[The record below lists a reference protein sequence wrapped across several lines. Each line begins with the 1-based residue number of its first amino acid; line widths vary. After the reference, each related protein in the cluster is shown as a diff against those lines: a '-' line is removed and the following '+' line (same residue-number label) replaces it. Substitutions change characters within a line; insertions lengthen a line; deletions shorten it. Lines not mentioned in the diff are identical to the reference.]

1 MAKHVKT
8 TPDRYTDIIA
18 SITAVALFK
27 VEGVASLSSQSGKL
41 LSGANYSSK
50 NRKSIQVYIVGD
62 KVTIDIFLNVYYGFK
77 LPDLA
82 FNIQEKVK
90 SEVAK
95 ATHFQVDKVNINVLG
110 VVFPA

>member
-1 MAKHVKT
+1 MVKSVKT
-8 TPDRYTDIIA
+8 SPDRYSDIIA

-27 VEGVASLSSQSGKL
+27 VEGVASLASESGKL
-41 LSGANYSSK
+41 ISGVRYSGKSK
-50 NRKSIQVYIVGD
+50 KSIQVYIVGD
-62 KVTIDIFLNVYYGFK
+62 KVTIDIFLNVYYGYK

-90 SEVAK
+90 TEVAK
-95 ATHFQVDKVNINVLG
+95 ATHFIVDKVNINVLG